1 MNDAQVGSVFRA
13 VRIRRGQTQ
22 ARVAEAAGVSRAAVS
37 LIERGAL
44 EGTSLRL
51 IRRVSGALG
60 VSVAVEPHWR
70 GAEMAKLLDENH
82 AVMVRAVV
90 ARLTAAGW
98 QAIPERTFNVWGE
111 KGAIDVLAW
120 HPDYRALLTIEVK
133 TRLADMQDLLSTID
147 RKRRLAPTLARN
159 FNWKPLTF
167 GTVLVFPDETW
178 ARNAVARFEPLFAA
192 TLPRR
197 TIEVRRWLK
206 RPAGDIRGIW
216 FLLNDTVGGANR
228 RRRGSM
234 RVRPRK
240 SVARSPIP
248 RPAAGG

>member
-22 ARVAEAAGVSRAAVS
+22 ALVAESAGVSRAVVS
-37 LIERGAL
+37 MLERGSL
-44 EGTSLRL
+44 EATSLRL
-51 IRRVSGALG
+51 VRRVAGALG
-60 VSVAVEPHWR
+60 VSVALEPHWR
-70 GAEMAKLLDENH
+70 GAELAKLLDENH

-98 QAIPERTFNVWGE
+98 EAVPERTFNVWGE
-111 KGAIDVLAW
+111 KGSVDVLAW
-120 HPDYRALLTIEVK
+120 NPDYAALLTVEVK

-159 FNWKPLTF
+159 FNWKPRLV
-167 GTVLVFPDETW
+167 GTVLVFPGETW

-192 TLPRR
+192 TLPKR

-206 RPAGDIRGIW
+206 RPAGDMGGIW
-216 FLLNDTVGGANR
+216 FLLNDIPGGANQR
-228 RRRGSM
+228 RRASM

-240 SVARSPIP
+240 SVPRSPMP
-248 RPAAGG
+248 RSAAGG

>member
-1 MNDAQVGSVFRA
+1 M
-13 VRIRRGQTQ
+13 
-22 ARVAEAAGVSRAAVS
+22 AEAAGVSRAAVS

-44 EGTSLRL
+44 EGTSLHL

-60 VSVAVEPHWR
+60 VSVTVEPHWR
-70 GAEMAKLLDENH
+70 GAELAKLLDENH

-98 QAIPERTFNVWGE
+98 QAVPEPTFNVWGE
-111 KGAIDVLAW
+111 KGSIDVLAW
-120 HPDYRALLTIEVK
+120 HPDHGALLTIEVK

-147 RKRRLAPTLARN
+147 RKPRLAPTLARD
-159 FNWKPLTF
+159 FNWKPRLF

-192 TLPRR
+192 TLPKR
-197 TIEVRRWLK
+197 TIEVRRWPK

-216 FLLNDTVGGANR
+216 FLLNDTAGGANR
-228 RRRGSM
+228 RRRGSL

-240 SVARSPIP
+240 SVARSSIP
-248 RPAAGG
+248 LSTAGG